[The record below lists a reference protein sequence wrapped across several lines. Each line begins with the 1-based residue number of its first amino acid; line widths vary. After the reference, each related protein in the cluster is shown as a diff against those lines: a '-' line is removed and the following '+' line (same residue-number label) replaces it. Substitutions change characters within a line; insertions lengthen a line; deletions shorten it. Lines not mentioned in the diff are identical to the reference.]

1 MKSVQDISTSTKF
14 EITHKSWKEVSEYLK
29 IYNETKLSLAERTGL
44 SANVINK
51 SVHLE
56 KALHLAIESLLCML
70 GFQSSTIVF
79 S

>member
-1 MKSVQDISTSTKF
+1 MSKIQVPQQSLKLHTNREKKF
-14 EITHKSWKEVSEYLK
+14 QNKYLK
-29 IYNETKLSLAERTGL
+29 IYNETKLSLAERIWL

-56 KALHLAIESLLCML
+56 KALHLAIESLLGMF